1 MSSHSTALLGTDQL
15 PLAELCAARLDGELY
30 AVAGFYCPV
39 DLPEFPALRAEGL
52 RPLMP
57 ARGFAERL
65 SAAWLH
71 GAIDVP
77 PVRAQF
83 ALPSSEG
90 VRPMLASSCDVR
102 QVVIGQTEL
111 MSINGCRLT
120 TPLRTIADVLLDAD
134 LNDNQAITIADRL
147 AMQAGCT
154 PSAVRA
160 ALLARYRL
168 PGITRAEK
176 RLAHWRA
183 SISHR

>member
-1 MSSHSTALLGTDQL
+1 MSPTSTALLGTDQL

-30 AVAGFYCPV
+30 ALAGYYCPV
-39 DLPEFPALRAEGL
+39 DLPEYPALRAEGL

-57 ARGFAERL
+57 PRGFAERL

-71 GAIDVP
+71 GAIDIA

-90 VRPMLASSCDVR
+90 VRPVLASGLNVR
-102 QVVIGQTEL
+102 QVVIGANEL

-120 TPLRTIADVLLDAD
+120 TPMRTIADIFLDAELD
-134 LNDNQAITIADRL
+134 DAQAIAVANRLVAD
-147 AMQAGCT
+147 AKYT
-154 PSAVRA
+154 PSAVHA

-168 PGITRAEK
+168 PGMARAES
-176 RLAHWRA
+176 RLARWRA
-183 SISHR
+183 SISRR